1 MRRAK
6 LPLLFILAAAGAGAQ
21 WRRVDQNPP
30 EPPKAQAPKPEQE
43 TPTFKTGA
51 SLVRVDVEV
60 TDGRRAVTG
69 LKQEDFVLREE
80 GVQRTIEAFGREA
93 EPLEVVL
100 LLDVSGSMG
109 KMLRGMAAAGRL
121 ALRQLN
127 AGDRVAVF
135 LFARRSRMA
144 VELTDD
150 LALAERALQEAPL
163 ERDLGS
169 GTVLNDA
176 LLAVAGYLREQPPF
190 AGRRA
195 VIVLTDNGGVH
206 FRSPDEAVVKAL
218 SDLNAVVNAIVPGGA
233 RPPQGAAGPEVNPDF
248 TPANVFRIARETGG
262 EVLTSDDAGGRF
274 RELMERIRLRY
285 SLLVRPAEGV
295 AGTFRRLSVDLAED
309 ARRRYPKAEV
319 RARAGYYVP

>member
-30 EPPKAQAPKPEQE
+30 GPPKTQESKSEQE

-51 SLVRVDVEV
+51 SLVRVDVQV

-80 GVQRTIEAFGREA
+80 GVERTIQAFGREA

-109 KMLRGMAAAGRL
+109 KMLRGMAAAGRQ
-121 ALRQLN
+121 ALQQLS

-135 LFARRSRMA
+135 LFARRSRMT

-150 LALAERALQEAPL
+150 LVLAERALQEAPL
-163 ERDLGS
+163 ERDLGA

-176 LLAVAGYLREQPPF
+176 LLAVAGYLRGQPSF

-206 FRSPDEAVVKAL
+206 FRSPDEAVVKSL
-218 SDLNAVVNAIVPGGA
+218 SDVNVVVNAIVPGGT
-233 RPPQGAAGPEVNPDF
+233 RPPKAAAGPDVNPDF
-248 TPANVFRIARETGG
+248 TPANVFRIAEETGG

-274 RELMERIRLRY
+274 RELMERIRMRY
-285 SLLVRPAEGV
+285 SLMVKPAES
-295 AGTFRRLSVDLAED
+295 ASGTFRRLSVDLGKD